1 MIKRLFGGG
10 RNEKKEKAQI
20 AQDHA
25 TERDQFRKLLEA
37 IHANRIPDRLAVLDR
52 FLAVEH
58 HLTLPGL
65 AGLMLDSDPALQ
77 DIRFLRDTLEM
88 FCQCGFARKRTFEA
102 QETTYEHQHLGDHH
116 DHFICTSCGRIQE
129 FHNSRLEHLQ
139 LEIAAGLG
147 FHALQHKMEI
157 YGICADCLA
166 RRATNL
172 PLTLAAVGEKVRIV
186 EIRGEGA
193 MVGRLASMGLRQGLV
208 LEVINNNPAGPII
221 IALKEVRLALD
232 TAMAEAIVVTHACS
246 HPPPANPSTNKQD
259 NSESSTK

>member
-10 RNEKKEKAQI
+10 RDDGKKAAAQVS
-20 AQDHA
+20 QDHA
-25 TERDQFRKLLEA
+25 MEREQFSKLLA
-37 IHANRIPDRLAVLDR
+37 AMHATRIQDRMAVLDR

-58 HLTLPGL
+58 HLTLSGL
-65 AGLMLDSDPALQ
+65 AGLMLDSAPELQ
-77 DIRFLRDTLEM
+77 DIRFLKDTMEM

-116 DHFICTSCGRIQE
+116 DHFICTSCGKIQE

-139 LEIAAGLG
+139 LEIAAGFG

-166 RRATNL
+166 RRETNL
-172 PLTLAAVGEKVRIV
+172 PLTLAAMGEKVRIV
-186 EIRGEGA
+186 EIRGEGKL
-193 MVGRLASMGLRQGLV
+193 VGRLAAMGLRKGLC

-221 IALKEVRLALD
+221 VALNEVRLALD
-232 TAMAEAIVVTHACS
+232 SEMAEAIIVTHACS
-246 HPPPANPSTNKQD
+246 HPANGNHSDLPG
-259 NSESSTK
+259 

>member
-1 MIKRLFGGG
+1 MIKRIFGGG
-10 RNEKKEKAQI
+10 RSDRKKAAQVS
-20 AQDHA
+20 QDHA
-25 TERDQFRKLLEA
+25 MEREQFSKLLAA
-37 IHANRIPDRLAVLDR
+37 IHATRIPDRMAVLDR

-58 HLTLPGL
+58 HLTLSGL
-65 AGLMLDSDPALQ
+65 AGLMLDSDPARQ
-77 DIRFLRDTLEM
+77 DIRFLKDTLEM

-116 DHFICTSCGRIQE
+116 DHFICTSCGKIQE

-157 YGICADCLA
+157 YGICADCLS
-166 RRATNL
+166 RRETNL

-193 MVGRLASMGLRQGLV
+193 MLGRLAAMGLRKGLT

-221 IALKEVRLALD
+221 VAMQEVRLALD
-232 TAMAEAIVVTHACS
+232 SEMAEAIIVTHFCS
-246 HPPPANPSTNKQD
+246 HPHNAGNEAD
-259 NSESSTK
+259 